1 MNILFFAKYYYPH
14 VGGVEK
20 HVGEVSRRLV
30 AKGHRV
36 TVLTMQYDRKRPVL
50 EKYQGIK
57 ILRIPYSE
65 NKFSIW
71 KNIWLKKDLIKKA
84 DIIHCHDVFFWYLP
98 FRFLNPS
105 KKVYSTFHG
114 WEGKYPIPFRNKLVR
129 KISEKLSSGNICIGD
144 YIKKYYGT
152 KPNFVTYGGV
162 SSVKKNLTLTK
173 KYQELIF
180 IGRLEK
186 DMGIDQYL
194 KAFKKIKAKHKLKIT
209 FVGDGSYRK
218 QAKKLG
224 QVTGMVKD
232 ITPFLNK
239 PALIFSSSY
248 LTILEAMSAGQPVF
262 ALYQNPLKKDYLKH
276 FPGAK
281 YIRIASSAEELVSQV
296 NNSLQGRTLKVDKAK
311 GFAKT
316 QTWDKVIN
324 IYQKLW
330 LL

>member
-1 MNILFFAKYYYPH
+1 
-14 VGGVEK
+14 
-20 HVGEVSRRLV
+20 
-30 AKGHRV
+30 
-36 TVLTMQYDRKRPVL
+36 
-50 EKYQGIK
+50 
-57 ILRIPYSE
+57 
-65 NKFSIW
+65 
-71 KNIWLKKDLIKKA
+71 
-84 DIIHCHDVFFWYLP
+84 
-98 FRFLNPS
+98 
-105 KKVYSTFHG
+105 
-114 WEGKYPIPFRNKLVR
+114 
-129 KISEKLSSGNICIGD
+129 
-144 YIKKYYGT
+144 
-152 KPNFVTYGGV
+152 
-162 SSVKKNLTLTK
+162 
-173 KYQELIF
+173 
-180 IGRLEK
+180 
-186 DMGIDQYL
+186 
-194 KAFKKIKAKHKLKIT
+194 
-209 FVGDGSYRK
+209 
-218 QAKKLG
+218 
-224 QVTGMVKD
+224 MVKD